1 MKRNSI
7 CKLISGFSVTGC
19 FLLIFSTYSYSQMSD
34 PLPDGWK
41 NTDIGE
47 PELLSKTFYDAEND
61 FYTLSGGGYDTWGNN
76 DECNFVYF
84 ETEEDKEVVVRML
97 NFTGTGW
104 NSKGFIMIRSS
115 LEPEASM
122 CFLEVTP
129 HTDLNACYLS
139 GRPLSGGGCDI
150 FGVLDGLTPLYPR
163 WIKFVRQ
170 GKYITGYHKDDTDD
184 AQWVR
189 VATVELAL
197 KGKAY
202 LGIGVCGGGSGA
214 GYVTVSF
221 DQLEVRDIEIPY
233 ELQNPISDKLIGEGG
248 EANINVT
255 NVFGHYI
262 GDYWTIDAKSS
273 DEGIAMASFYETKVD
288 NPEDGEEYRKYI
300 RLTGVKDGVAAV
312 KLSTNINGYKMY
324 DEFVVDVMGSNPQI
338 ESIEGMTPPGPWIF
352 NEIAE
357 TNWMEYT
364 DEISNRV
371 KIVTKLSNEGGPEDN
386 VSFLY
391 QEFNNDDS
399 IQMIAYIDTVK
410 NTGRGSFA
418 GLMIRESFENDLT
431 DVSPFIA
438 FSIGAYQGLKF
449 NFRWDMGVEI
459 SSLDDEDVT
468 LPCWLRLNKYRE
480 YGNDYIQAYYSY
492 DSLYWQ
498 QFLKYPFLVQFFN
511 DDIVGGLVVSGGN
524 YTSNTRREMVVV
536 NNLRIKMNQHFDPL
550 IPLEDIESLKE
561 PLEIAP
567 NPVSTS
573 ATITYKIIKP
583 GRVILSVYDS
593 YGILRDVIV
602 NEVQNIGVYSV
613 DYDPSELGQSGVY
626 LLKLISEGD
635 YQFIRF
641 VYNSN

>member
-1 MKRNSI
+1 MKRNSV
-7 CKLISGFSVTGC
+7 CKLILGFGITGC
-19 FLLIFSTYSYSQMSD
+19 FILILSAYSYSQMSD
-34 PLPDGWK
+34 PLPEGWK

-61 FYTLSGGGYDTWGNN
+61 FYTLSGGGYDTWGNA

-97 NFTGTGW
+97 SFVGTGW
-104 NSKGFIMIRSS
+104 NSKGFIMIRGS

-129 HTDLNACYLS
+129 HTDRNACFLS
-139 GRPLSGGGCDI
+139 GRPLDGGGCDI

-184 AQWVR
+184 AQWQR
-189 VATVELAL
+189 VATVELTL

-202 LGIGVCGGGSGA
+202 LGIGVCGGGSGT

-233 ELQNPISDKLIGEGG
+233 QLNNPTKDKLLGEGG
-248 EANINVT
+248 EVSVDVT

-262 GDYWTIDAKSS
+262 GDYWTVEAESS
-273 DEGIAMASFYETKVD
+273 DEGIAIASFYETKVN

-300 RLTGVKDGVAAV
+300 KVTGVKDGVAAI
-312 KLSTNINGYKMY
+312 KLSTNINGFKMY
-324 DEFVVDVMGSNPQI
+324 DEFVVDVVGINPTI
-338 ESIEGMTPPGPWIF
+338 ESVEAMTPPVPWIF
-352 NEIAE
+352 NEISDTSE
-357 TNWMEYT
+357 MEFT
-364 DEISNRV
+364 GDISNRV
-371 KIVTKLSNEGGPEDN
+371 KILTLLSNEEGPEDN

-391 QEFNNDDS
+391 QEFSNDDS
-399 IQMIAYIDTVK
+399 IQMIAYIDTLK

-418 GLMIRESFENDLT
+418 GFMIRESFDNALT
-431 DVSPFIA
+431 DRSPFTA

-449 NFRWDMGVEI
+449 NFRWDLGVEI
-459 SSLDDEDVT
+459 SSLDNENVS
-468 LPCWLRLNKYRE
+468 LPCWLRLDKYRE
-480 YGNDYIQAYYSY
+480 NGNDYIQTYYSY

-498 QFLKYPFLVQFFN
+498 QFLKYPFYVQFFN
-511 DDIVGGLVVSGGN
+511 DEIVGGLVVSGGN
-524 YTSNTRREMVVV
+524 YTSDRRREMVVV
-536 NNLRIKMNQHFDPL
+536 NNLRIKVNQQFDPV
-550 IPLEDIESLKE
+550 IPMEDIENLKE
-561 PLEIAP
+561 PLEISP

-602 NEVQNIGVYSV
+602 NEIQNIGVYSV
-613 DYDPSELGQSGVY
+613 IYDPSVLGQFGVY

-641 VYNSN
+641 IYTNN

>member
-1 MKRNSI
+1 MKRNSVY
-7 CKLISGFSVTGC
+7 KLIIGFGITGC
-19 FLLIFSTYSYSQMSD
+19 LLFILPFLSYSQMSD
-34 PLPDGWK
+34 PLPEGWK

-47 PELLSKTFYDAEND
+47 PELISKTFYDAEND
-61 FYTLSGGGYDTWGNN
+61 FYTLSGGGYDTWGNA

-97 NFTGTGW
+97 DFVGTGW

-129 HTDLNACYLS
+129 HTDENSCYLS
-139 GRPLSGGGCDI
+139 GRPLDGGGCDI
-150 FGVLDGLTPLYPR
+150 FGVIVGLTPLYPR

-170 GKYITGYHKDDTDD
+170 GKYITGYHKGDTED
-184 AQWVR
+184 AQWER
-189 VATVELAL
+189 VATVELTL

-202 LGIGVCGGGSGA
+202 LGIGVCGGGSGT

-233 ELQNPISDKLIGEGG
+233 ELNNPVSDKLVGEGG

-300 RLTGVKDGVAAV
+300 KVTGISDGVAAI
-312 KLSTNINGYKMY
+312 KLSTNINGFKMY
-324 DEFVVDVMGSNPQI
+324 DEFVVEVVGINPTI
-338 ESIEGMTPPGPWIF
+338 ESVEAMTPPSPWIF
-352 NEIAE
+352 NEISDTSE
-357 TNWMEYT
+357 MEFAG
-364 DEISNRV
+364 DISNRV
-371 KIVTKLSNEGGPEDN
+371 KIVTLLSNEEGPEDN

-391 QEFNNDDS
+391 QELNNSDS
-399 IQMIAYIDTVK
+399 IQMIAYIDTLK

-418 GLMIRESFENDLT
+418 GFMIRESFDNALT
-431 DVSPFIA
+431 DRSPYTA

-449 NFRWDMGVEI
+449 NFRWDLGVEI
-459 SSLDDEDVT
+459 SSLDDENVT

-480 YGNDYIQAYYSY
+480 YGNDYIQVYYSY

-498 QFLKYPFLVQFFN
+498 QFLKYPFYVQFFN
-511 DDIVGGLVVSGGN
+511 DEIVGGLVVSGGN
-524 YTSNTRREMVVV
+524 YTSEKRKEMVIV
-536 NNLRIKMNQHFDPL
+536 NNLRIKINQQFDPI
-550 IPLEDIESLKE
+550 IPMEDIESLKE
-561 PLEIAP
+561 PLEISP

-602 NEVQNIGVYSV
+602 NEVQNIGIYSV
-613 DYDPSELGQSGVY
+613 IYDPSRLGQFGIY

-635 YQFIRF
+635 YQFVRF
-641 VYNSN
+641 IYTNN

>member
-1 MKRNSI
+1 MKRNSVY
-7 CKLISGFSVTGC
+7 KLIIGFGITGC
-19 FLLIFSTYSYSQMSD
+19 LLFILPVFSYSQMSD
-34 PLPDGWK
+34 PLPEGWR

-47 PELLSKTFYDAEND
+47 PELISKTFYDAEND
-61 FYTLSGGGYDTWGNN
+61 FYTLSGGGYDTWGNA

-97 NFTGTGW
+97 DFVGTGW

-129 HTDLNACYLS
+129 HTDENSCYLS
-139 GRPLSGGGCDI
+139 GRPLDGGGCDI
-150 FGVLDGLTPLYPR
+150 FGVIVGLTPLYPR

-170 GKYITGYHKDDTDD
+170 GKYITGYHKDDTED
-184 AQWVR
+184 AQWER
-189 VATVELAL
+189 VATVELTL

-202 LGIGVCGGGSGA
+202 LGIGVCGGGSGT

-233 ELQNPISDKLIGEGG
+233 QLNNPTKDRLLGEGG
-248 EANINVT
+248 EVNVDVT

-262 GDYWTIDAKSS
+262 GDYWTVEAESS
-273 DEGIAMASFYETKVD
+273 DEGIATASFYETKVN

-300 RLTGVKDGVAAV
+300 KVTGISDGVAAI
-312 KLSTNINGYKMY
+312 KLSTNINGFKMY
-324 DEFVVDVMGSNPQI
+324 DEFVVDVVGINPQT
-338 ESIEGMTPPGPWIF
+338 ESVEAMTPPSPWIF
-352 NEIAE
+352 NEISDTSE
-357 TNWMEYT
+357 MEYT
-364 DEISNRV
+364 GDISNRV
-371 KIVTKLSNEGGPEDN
+371 KIVTLLSNEEGPEDN

-391 QEFNNDDS
+391 QEFSNNDS
-399 IQMIAYIDTVK
+399 VQMIAYIDTIK

-418 GLMIRESFENDLT
+418 GFMIRESFDNALT
-431 DVSPFIA
+431 DRSPYTA

-449 NFRWDMGVEI
+449 NFRWDLGVEI
-459 SSLDDEDVT
+459 SSLDNENVT

-480 YGNDYIQAYYSY
+480 YGNDYIQVYYSY

-498 QFLKYPFLVQFFN
+498 QFLKYPFYVQFFN
-511 DDIVGGLVVSGGN
+511 DEIVGGLVVSGGN
-524 YTSNTRREMVVV
+524 YTSEKRKEMVIV
-536 NNLRIKMNQHFDPL
+536 NNLRIKINQQFDPI
-550 IPLEDIESLKE
+550 IPMEDIESLKE
-561 PLEIAP
+561 PLEISP
-567 NPVSTS
+567 NPVSAS

-613 DYDPSELGQSGVY
+613 IYDPSGLGQYGVY

-635 YQFIRF
+635 YQFVRF
-641 VYNSN
+641 IYTNN

>member
-1 MKRNSI
+1 MKRNSVY
-7 CKLISGFSVTGC
+7 KLIIGFGITGC
-19 FLLIFSTYSYSQMSD
+19 LLFILPVLSYSQMSD
-34 PLPDGWK
+34 PLPEGWK

-61 FYTLSGGGYDTWGNN
+61 FYTLSGGGYDTWGNA

-97 NFTGTGW
+97 DFVGTGW

-129 HTDLNACYLS
+129 HTDENSCYLS
-139 GRPLSGGGCDI
+139 GRPLDGGGCDI
-150 FGVLDGLTPLYPR
+150 FGVITGLTPLYPR

-170 GKYITGYHKDDTDD
+170 GKYITGYHKGDTED
-184 AQWVR
+184 AQWER
-189 VATVELAL
+189 VATVELTL

-202 LGIGVCGGGSGA
+202 LGIGVCGGGSGT

-233 ELQNPISDKLIGEGG
+233 ELNNPVSDKLVGEGG

-300 RLTGVKDGVAAV
+300 KVTGISDGVAAI
-312 KLSTNINGYKMY
+312 KLSTNINGFKMY
-324 DEFVVDVMGSNPQI
+324 DEFVVEVVGINPTT
-338 ESIEGMTPPGPWIF
+338 ESVEAMTPPSPWIF
-352 NEIAE
+352 NEISDTSE
-357 TNWMEYT
+357 MEFAG
-364 DEISNRV
+364 DISNRV
-371 KIVTKLSNEGGPEDN
+371 KIVTLLSNEEGPEDN

-391 QEFNNDDS
+391 QELNNSDS
-399 IQMIAYIDTVK
+399 IQMIAYIDTLK

-418 GLMIRESFENDLT
+418 GFMIRESFDNALT
-431 DVSPFIA
+431 DRSPYAA
-438 FSIGAYQGLKF
+438 FNIGAYQGLKF
-449 NFRWDMGVEI
+449 NFRWDLGVEI
-459 SSLDDEDVT
+459 SSLDDENVT

-480 YGNDYIQAYYSY
+480 YGNDYIQVYYSY

-498 QFLKYPFLVQFFN
+498 QFLKYPFYVQFFN
-511 DDIVGGLVVSGGN
+511 DEIVGGLVVSGGN
-524 YTSNTRREMVVV
+524 YTSERRKEMVIV
-536 NNLRIKMNQHFDPL
+536 NNLRIKINQQFDPI
-550 IPLEDIESLKE
+550 IPMEDIESLKE
-561 PLEIAP
+561 PLEISP

-613 DYDPSELGQSGVY
+613 NYDPSRLGQFGIY

-635 YQFIRF
+635 YQFVRF
-641 VYNSN
+641 IYTNN

>member
-1 MKRNSI
+1 MKRNSVY
-7 CKLISGFSVTGC
+7 KLIIGFGITGC
-19 FLLIFSTYSYSQMSD
+19 LLFILPVLSYSQVSD
-34 PLPDGWK
+34 PLPEGWK

-61 FYTLSGGGYDTWGNN
+61 FYTLSGGGYDTWGNA

-97 NFTGTGW
+97 DFVGTGW

-129 HTDLNACYLS
+129 HTDENSCYLS
-139 GRPLSGGGCDI
+139 GRPLDGGGCDI
-150 FGVLDGLTPLYPR
+150 FGVIVGLTPLYPR

-170 GKYITGYHKDDTDD
+170 GKYITGYHKDDTED
-184 AQWVR
+184 AQWER
-189 VATVELAL
+189 VATVELTL

-202 LGIGVCGGGSGA
+202 LGIGVCGGGSGT

-233 ELQNPISDKLIGEGG
+233 ELNNPTRDRLLGEGG
-248 EANINVT
+248 EVNIDVT

-262 GDYWTIDAKSS
+262 GDYWTVEAESS
-273 DEGIAMASFYETKVD
+273 DEGIVTASFYETKVD

-300 RLTGVKDGVAAV
+300 KVTGISDGVAAI
-312 KLSTNINGYKMY
+312 KLSANINGFKMY
-324 DEFVVDVMGSNPQI
+324 DEFVVDVVGINPTT
-338 ESIEGMTPPGPWIF
+338 ESVEAMAPPSPWIF
-352 NEIAE
+352 NEISDTSE
-357 TNWMEYT
+357 MEFT
-364 DEISNRV
+364 GSISNRV
-371 KIVTKLSNEGGPEDN
+371 KIVTLLSNEEGPEDN

-391 QEFNNDDS
+391 QELNNSDS
-399 IQMIAYIDTVK
+399 IQMLAYIDTLK

-418 GLMIRESFENDLT
+418 GLMIRESFDNALT
-431 DVSPFIA
+431 DRSPYTA

-449 NFRWDMGVEI
+449 NFRWDLGVEV
-459 SSLDDEDVT
+459 SSLDDENVT

-480 YGNDYIQAYYSY
+480 YGNDYIQVYYSY

-498 QFLKYPFLVQFFN
+498 QFLKYPFYVQFFN
-511 DDIVGGLVVSGGN
+511 DEIVGGLVVSGGN
-524 YTSNTRREMVVV
+524 YTSERRKEMVIV
-536 NNLRIKMNQHFDPL
+536 NNLRIKINQQFDPI
-550 IPLEDIESLKE
+550 IPMEDIESLKE
-561 PLEIAP
+561 PLEISP

-613 DYDPSELGQSGVY
+613 NYDPSRLEQFGIY

-635 YQFIRF
+635 YQFVRF
-641 VYNSN
+641 IYTNN

>member
-1 MKRNSI
+1 MKRNSVY
-7 CKLISGFSVTGC
+7 KLIIGFGITGC
-19 FLLIFSTYSYSQMSD
+19 LLFILPVFSYSQMSD
-34 PLPDGWK
+34 PLPEGWK

-47 PELLSKTFYDAEND
+47 PELISKTFYDAEND
-61 FYTLSGGGYDTWGNN
+61 FYTLSGGGYDTWGNA

-97 NFTGTGW
+97 DFVGTGW

-129 HTDLNACYLS
+129 HTDENSCYLS
-139 GRPLSGGGCDI
+139 GRPLDGGGCDI
-150 FGVLDGLTPLYPR
+150 FGVIVGLTPLYPR

-170 GKYITGYHKDDTDD
+170 GKYITGYHKGDTED
-184 AQWVR
+184 AQWER
-189 VATVELAL
+189 VATVELTL

-202 LGIGVCGGGSGA
+202 LGIGVCGGGSGT

-233 ELQNPISDKLIGEGG
+233 ELNNPVSDKLIGEGG

-262 GDYWTIDAKSS
+262 GDYWTVEPESS
-273 DEGIAMASFYETKVD
+273 DDGIATASFYETKVD

-300 RLTGVKDGVAAV
+300 KVTGISDGVAAI
-312 KLSTNINGYKMY
+312 KLSTNINGFKMY
-324 DEFVVDVMGSNPQI
+324 DEFVVEVVGINPTI
-338 ESIEGMTPPGPWIF
+338 ESVEAMTPPSPWIF
-352 NEIAE
+352 NEISDTSE
-357 TNWMEYT
+357 MEFAG
-364 DEISNRV
+364 DISNRV
-371 KIVTKLSNEGGPEDN
+371 KIVTLLSNEEGPEDN

-391 QEFNNDDS
+391 QELNNSDS
-399 IQMIAYIDTVK
+399 IQMIAYIDTLK

-418 GLMIRESFENDLT
+418 GFMIRESFDNALT
-431 DVSPFIA
+431 DRSPYAA
-438 FSIGAYQGLKF
+438 FCVGAYQGLKF
-449 NFRWDMGVEI
+449 NFRWDLGVEV
-459 SSLDDEDVT
+459 SSLDDENVT

-480 YGNDYIQAYYSY
+480 YGNDYIQVYYSY

-498 QFLKYPFLVQFFN
+498 QFLKYPFYVQFFN
-511 DDIVGGLVVSGGN
+511 DEIVGGLVVSGGN
-524 YTSNTRREMVVV
+524 YTSEKRKEMVIV
-536 NNLRIKMNQHFDPL
+536 NNLRMKINQQFDPI
-550 IPLEDIESLKE
+550 IPMEDIESLKE
-561 PLEIAP
+561 PLEISP
-567 NPVSTS
+567 NPVSAS

-602 NEVQNIGVYSV
+602 NEVQNIGIYSV
-613 DYDPSELGQSGVY
+613 IYDPSRLGQFGIY

-635 YQFIRF
+635 YQFVRF
-641 VYNSN
+641 IYTNN